1 MRLRGIYVILDFM
14 SFLFILYSL
23 RLGLY
28 LCIYHVMLDIQT
40 LVILD
45 VIYCYAIEMFQL
57 TFMLHIIYF
66 NHALNF
72 AIVDSSSSLT
82 YLFKSI
88 FYLKV
93 YI

>member
-14 SFLFILYSL
+14 SFLFILHSL

-28 LCIYHVMLDIQT
+28 LCIYHMMLDIQT

-57 TFMLHIIYF
+57 TFMLHIF
-66 NHALNF
+66 TH
-72 AIVDSSSSLT
+72 
-82 YLFKSI
+82 YLF
-88 FYLKV
+88 
-93 YI
+93 